1 MNKHINRIIALVAIF
16 CISLGESLSAQYNS
30 KVSVLTCEPGSVIYT
45 LFGHTA
51 FRYQNYER
59 GIDVVYNYGLFD
71 FYAPNFEL
79 RYALGQT
86 DYMLGRTTFASF
98 ANAYRRYGRRIW
110 EQEVI
115 MSEAE
120 RDRLFALL
128 EENCLPENMVY
139 RYNYFF
145 DNCATRIVD
154 KIEEAI
160 GGKIILAPTKKESFR
175 DMVYKYAGTDNWS
188 SLSMSVCIGYK
199 ADRVMTDRERCFV
212 PMELMNAFEKAKVVR
227 GGEEQQLCAEKTI
240 VVEPEHIIGFQKEQR
255 FSPIFIFLILLVF
268 SVVLTIYEYR
278 KGRYF
283 WVYDTLLYALV
294 AIAGSILSF
303 LFFFSEHPTTST
315 NLLVIVCNPLV
326 VILALTSAIKSFRNK
341 LVADRVIYGTVVAIF
356 ILLSWLLPQT
366 IDFAVVLALTT
377 VLLRTVSS
385 IFINKRIKTLHHN
398 K

>member
-1 MNKHINRIIALVAIF
+1 M
-16 CISLGESLSAQYNS
+16 
-30 KVSVLTCEPGSVIYT
+30 TCEPGSEIYT

-51 FRYQNYER
+51 FRYQNNER

-71 FYAPNFEL
+71 FNAPNFGL

-86 DYMLGRTTFASF
+86 DYMLGRTTFESF

-110 EQEVI
+110 EQEVM
-115 MSEAE
+115 MSEEE
-120 RDRLFALL
+120 RERLFMLL

-160 GGKIILAPTKKESFR
+160 GTKITLAPAEKESFR

-188 SLSMSVCIGYK
+188 SLSMSVCIGYG

-212 PMELMNAFEKAKVVR
+212 PMELMDAFEKVMVVR
-227 GGEEQQLCAEKTI
+227 GGEEQRLCAEKTI
-240 VVEPEHIIGFQKEQR
+240 VLEPEHIISFQKEQR
-255 FSPIFIFLILLVF
+255 FSPIFIFIVLLIF
-268 SVVLTIYEYR
+268 SVALTIYEHR
-278 KGRYF
+278 KGKHF
-283 WVYDTLLYALV
+283 WLYDTVMYISL
-294 AIAGSILSF
+294 AIAGGILSF

-315 NLLVIVCNPLV
+315 NLLVVVCNPLV
-326 VILALTSAIKSFRNK
+326 MILAFTSSIKSVRNK
-341 LVADRVIYGTVVAIF
+341 FIAGKVIYGTVVAIF
-356 ILLSWLLPQT
+356 ILSSWLLPQT
-366 IDFAVVLALTT
+366 IDFAVILALTA
-377 VLLRTVSS
+377 VLIRTVSS

>member
-1 MNKHINRIIALVAIF
+1 M
-16 CISLGESLSAQYNS
+16 
-30 KVSVLTCEPGSVIYT
+30 TCEPGSVIYT

-86 DYMLGRTTFASF
+86 DYMLGRTTFESF

-110 EQEVI
+110 EQEVM
-115 MSEAE
+115 MSEEE
-120 RDRLFALL
+120 RERLFMLL

-160 GGKIILAPTKKESFR
+160 GTKIILAPAKKESFR

-188 SLSMSVCIGYK
+188 SLSMSVCIGYG

-212 PMELMNAFEKAKVVR
+212 PMELMDAFEKAMVVR
-227 GGEEQQLCAEKTI
+227 GGEEQRLCAEKTI
-240 VVEPEHIIGFQKEQR
+240 VLEPEHIISFQKEQR
-255 FSPIFIFLILLVF
+255 FSPIFIFIVLLIF
-268 SVVLTIYEYR
+268 SVALIIYEYR

-283 WVYDTLLYALV
+283 WGYDTLLYAFV
-294 AIAGSILSF
+294 AIAGGILSF

-315 NLLVIVCNPLV
+315 NLLVFVCNPLV
-326 VILALTSAIKSFRNK
+326 IVLAFTSSIKKIRINF
-341 LVADRVIYGTVVAIF
+341 VAYKIIYGTIIATF
-356 ILLSWLLPQT
+356 ILSSWLLPQK
-366 IDFAVVLALTT
+366 IDFAVILFLSI
-377 VLLRTVSS
+377 VLLRVVSS